1 MKVLITGAAGFIGSH
16 MAERMA
22 LSGSDVIGVD
32 NLSDYYSREL
42 KLSNVKCLNSKRI
55 DFIEADLRYAA
66 DYGSFSSD
74 FDYIFHFAAQPGL
87 SETSSFQDYL
97 SNNVVAT
104 NELINF
110 ARQCNRLQMFVNIST
125 SSVYGLDAT
134 LDENAAPAPVSWYGV
149 TKLAA
154 EQLVIAES
162 RKEILQAC
170 SLRLYSVYG
179 PRERPDKLYP
189 KLIRAALCD
198 ETFTLV
204 EGSLQHKR
212 SFSFVDDI
220 IDGVASVIGRE
231 KIANNQ
237 VFNIGTDVQHT
248 TAEGLAAV
256 EALTAKKIQIELIPQ
271 RQGNQTN
278 TNAVIDKAKKL
289 LNYNPKTSLEEGIQ
303 KQINWFKE
311 NVSVVTHETD

>member
-1 MKVLITGAAGFIGSH
+1 MKVLVTGAAGFIGSH

-22 LSGSDVIGVD
+22 LSGFDVIGVD
-32 NLSDYYSREL
+32 NLSNYYAREL
-42 KLSNVKCLNSKRI
+42 KLANVKCLNSKGI
-55 DFIEADLRYAA
+55 DFIEADLRYTA
-66 DYGSFSSD
+66 DYESFSTD

-104 NELINF
+104 NELMNF
-110 ARQCNRLQMFVNIST
+110 SRQCNSLQMFVNIST

-134 LDENAAPAPVSWYGV
+134 LDENAAPSPVSWYGV

-154 EQLVIAES
+154 EQLVMAES

-231 KIANNQ
+231 KTANNQ

-248 TAEGLAAV
+248 TAEGIAV
-256 EALTAKKIQIELIPQ
+256 VERLTAKKIQMELIAA

-278 TNAVIDKAKKL
+278 TKAVIDKAKKM

-311 NVSVVTHETD
+311 NVSVFTDETS

>member
-22 LSGSDVIGVD
+22 LSGFDVIGVD

-42 KLSNVKCLNSKRI
+42 KLSNVKCLNNKRI
-55 DFIEADLRYAA
+55 DFIEADLRYPA
-66 DYGSFSSD
+66 DYKSFPTN
-74 FDYIFHFAAQPGL
+74 FDYIFHFAALPGL
-87 SETSSFQDYL
+87 SETSFFQDYV
-97 SNNVVAT
+97 SNNIVAT
-104 NELINF
+104 SELINF
-110 ARQCNRLQMFVNIST
+110 ARRCNRLQMFVNIST

-154 EQLVIAES
+154 EQLVMAES
-162 RKEILQAC
+162 RKEILEAC

-204 EGSLQHKR
+204 EGSLEHKR

-220 IDGVASVIGRE
+220 VDGVASVIGRE

-237 VFNIGTDVQHT
+237 VFNIGTDVQYT
-248 TAEGLAAV
+248 TAEGIAAV
-256 EALTAKKIQIELIPQ
+256 ETLTAKKIQIELIPP

-278 TNAVIDKAKKL
+278 TKAVIGKAKKM
-289 LNYNPKTSLEEGIQ
+289 LNYDPKTSLEEGIQ
-303 KQINWFKE
+303 EHINWFKE
-311 NVSVVTHETD
+311 NVAIFKHETS